1 VFAVWRGS
9 GVLAAL
15 VLCVSMSTA
24 DAFAASPLLAP
35 RHHAG
40 LLQPVLAAAPGQ
52 AKRQGPAALQM
63 VAAPGPMVYQAARL
77 PANPK
82 KDKCA
87 CGSGLSYDRCCSQW
101 HKKGEGPID
110 PILLIKSRY
119 SAFAYNL
126 PEYIIKTTSTE
137 GPEYKPNLG
146 DWEAELRDFC
156 KTYGFKKLS
165 GDTLGVSIEEC
176 KFWDNQRAAVLFK
189 ARMLGEDN
197 RLIEFWERSVLVRER
212 FSLVLHAPTST
223 LAHTHSA
230 HTHTSVVTLP
240 LPISTHRQIGRQIDK
255 HIHTPTQTLPRN
267 FGTWCMYR
275 NTHTERQ
282 TRAHE
287 NTPPERWN
295 MMQVPSLMRGPAW
308 CPLSRTRTHM
318 HAHVRTQGRQRLVV
332 P

>member
-1 VFAVWRGS
+1 
-9 GVLAAL
+9 
-15 VLCVSMSTA
+15 
-24 DAFAASPLLAP
+24 
-35 RHHAG
+35 
-40 LLQPVLAAAPGQ
+40 
-52 AKRQGPAALQM
+52 
-63 VAAPGPMVYQAARL
+63 MVYQAARL

-101 HKKGEGPID
+101 HTKGEGPID

-212 FSLVLHAPTST
+212 FSLVLHAPTRT
-223 LAHTHSA
+223 LAHTHRK
-230 HTHTSVVTLP
+230 HTNFLSSLSPTFSL
-240 LPISTHRQIGRQIDK
+240 THRQTGRQ
-255 HIHTPTQTLPRN
+255 
-267 FGTWCMYR
+267 
-275 NTHTERQ
+275 NT
-282 TRAHE
+282 
-287 NTPPERWN
+287 NTPP
-295 MMQVPSLMRGPAW
+295 SLG
-308 CPLSRTRTHM
+308 T
-318 HAHVRTQGRQRLVV
+318 
-332 P
+332 

>member
-1 VFAVWRGS
+1 MMFSVWRGS

-15 VLCVSMSTA
+15 FLCASMSILSAA
-24 DAFAASPLLAP
+24 DAFAASPLLAT
-35 RHHAG
+35 RHQAG
-40 LLQPVLAAAPGQ
+40 LLQPVLAAAPSQ

-63 VAAPGPMVYQAARL
+63 VAAPGPMVYQSARL
-77 PANPK
+77 PANPN

-101 HKKGEGPID
+101 HEKGEGPID

-137 GPEYKPNLG
+137 GPEYRPNLG

-212 FSLVLHAPTST
+212 FSLVLHAPTRT
-223 LAHTHSA
+223 LAHTHRK
-230 HTHTSVVTLP
+230 HTNFLSSLSPTFSL
-240 LPISTHRQIGRQIDK
+240 THRQTGRQ
-255 HIHTPTQTLPRN
+255 
-267 FGTWCMYR
+267 
-275 NTHTERQ
+275 NT
-282 TRAHE
+282 
-287 NTPPERWN
+287 NTPP
-295 MMQVPSLMRGPAW
+295 SLG
-308 CPLSRTRTHM
+308 T
-318 HAHVRTQGRQRLVV
+318 
-332 P
+332 